1 MFILTDD
8 IKAKLVRD
16 LSRNYKLKGFTYE
29 FIGDALFCVYEGN
42 TNTLIDYSDIPARF
56 SYNKLLTGTATYLSD
71 IPMAINNI
79 YYSLKTISYPA
90 FIKKIKAIKSEAPDG
105 NVIEYK
111 TNGCTFYFTATAIY
125 TDRTGVHQLMVC
137 ITPELLKAH
146 DVSVD
151 VFFQDVAKCYL
162 DDDVDIL
169 DPTYTIS

>member
-29 FIGDALFCVYEGN
+29 FMGDALFCLHESG
-42 TNTLIDYSDIPARF
+42 TSTLIDYSDIPARF
-56 SYNKLLTGTATYLSD
+56 SYNKLLNGTSTHLSNNLITID
-71 IPMAINNI
+71 NI
-79 YYSLKTISYPA
+79 YHNLKMLSYPA
-90 FIKKIKAIKSEAPDG
+90 FIKKIKAIKSKAPEG
-105 NVIEYK
+105 NAIEYK
-111 TNGCTFYFTATAIY
+111 INGCTFYFTATAIY
-125 TDRTGVHQLMVC
+125 TDSTGTHQLMVC
-137 ITPELLKAH
+137 ITPELLETQG
-146 DVSVD
+146 VSVD